1 MNLTKCL
8 LQILGWGFFL
18 VAIASVILYIEGI
31 LDNLTIAPTCAALFG
46 IFLNESSKLAEK
58 QKHQSKFLLE
68 KSLIGFDHSIKLLA
82 NRNNNRS
89 KWISAARTLQQSLE
103 ISTKITEDEHKN
115 ILQIETDR
123 YRHQLWEIL
132 NPYDEKITPAFFYGA
147 NDPSLDID
155 EAARQATIPRS
166 GEPLS
171 RFSST
176 HYLSEQSLCTIWN
189 FMRFPEDYVDL
200 ACNKFSLE
208 EIEKLRLKHPPL
220 HEYLKHKCT
229 YSSIGGQCLKKE

>member
-1 MNLTKCL
+1 MMKWL
-8 LQILGWGFFL
+8 LQTLGWIFFL
-18 VAIASVILYIEGI
+18 AALSSLLLYFQGKLENVISAA
-31 LDNLTIAPTCAALFG
+31 TFSALFG
-46 IFLNESSKLAEK
+46 VFLNESSKVADK
-58 QKHQSKFLLE
+58 QKQRSKFLLE
-68 KSLIGFDHSIKLLA
+68 QSLAGFEHTVDLLGD
-82 NRNNNRS
+82 RNNDRR
-89 KWISAARTLQQSLE
+89 KWISAARILQQSLE
-103 ISTKITEDEHKN
+103 LSKRITEDEHNN

-132 NPYDEKITPAFFYGA
+132 NPYDEKITPGFFYGA

-155 EAARQATIPRS
+155 EAARQSTLPRS

-189 FMRFPEDYVDL
+189 FMRFPEDYVDS

-208 EIEKLRLKHPPL
+208 EIEQLRLKHPPL

-229 YSSIGGQCLKKE
+229 YSSIGGQLLKKE